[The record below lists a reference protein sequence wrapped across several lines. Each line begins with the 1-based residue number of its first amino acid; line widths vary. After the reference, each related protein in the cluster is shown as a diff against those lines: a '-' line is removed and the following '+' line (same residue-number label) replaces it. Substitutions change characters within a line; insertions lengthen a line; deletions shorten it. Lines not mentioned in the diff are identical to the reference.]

1 MYYALIAFLSFLAGM
16 VIARRNDVFSMFK
29 GTDGKIKE
37 KKVLVV
43 FVNFALMLT
52 FAWSYSKV
60 AHASK
65 TFVDVPKG
73 WIFVIAVGILSFLA
87 PDALIKIFNKLSDG
101 LVAVL
106 TARGTKGGPP
116 SSA

>member
-1 MYYALIAFLSFLAGM
+1 MYYILIVLLSLLAGM
-16 VIARRNDVFSMFK
+16 VIARKNDVFNMFR
-29 GTDGKIKE
+29 GADNKIKE

-43 FVNFALMLT
+43 FVNVVLMLT

-60 AHASK
+60 ALASK

-87 PDALIKIFNKLSDG
+87 PDALIKIFNKISDG

-106 TARGTKGGPP
+106 TARGAKGGPP
-116 SSA
+116 SA